1 MKVSF
6 STLEQDGQD
15 IIFVDFLRNS
25 GKDLNLPAL
34 ISLII
39 VLAKMH
45 YAIGVLEEK
54 IKVAFDLIN
63 KHNDSHR

>member
-1 MKVSF
+1 MNELQAIG
-6 STLEQDGQD
+6 TLWP
-15 IIFVDFLRNS
+15 ILI
-25 GKDLNLPAL
+25 AI

-54 IKVAFDLIN
+54 IKVAFELIN
-63 KHNDSHR
+63 KLSDHKHD

>member
-1 MKVSF
+1 MNELTTFVSMWPI
-6 STLEQDGQD
+6 LIG
-15 IIFVDFLRNS
+15 I
-25 GKDLNLPAL
+25 

-54 IKVAFDLIN
+54 VKVAFDLIN
-63 KHNDSHR
+63 KINDAARTK

>member
-1 MKVSF
+1 MDIYKVLVS
-6 STLEQDGQD
+6 LWP
-15 IIFVDFLRNS
+15 ILI
-25 GKDLNLPAL
+25 AL

>member
-1 MKVSF
+1 MDIYEVLVS
-6 STLEQDGQD
+6 LWP
-15 IIFVDFLRNS
+15 ILI
-25 GKDLNLPAL
+25 AL

-39 VLAKMH
+39 VLEKMH
-45 YAIGVLEEK
+45 YAIGVLDEK

>member
-1 MKVSF
+1 MNELQAIG
-6 STLEQDGQD
+6 TLWP
-15 IIFVDFLRNS
+15 ILI
-25 GKDLNLPAL
+25 AI

-63 KHNDSHR
+63 KLNDHKHD

>member
-1 MKVSF
+1 MDELQAIG
-6 STLEQDGQD
+6 TLWP
-15 IIFVDFLRNS
+15 ILI
-25 GKDLNLPAL
+25 AI
-34 ISLII
+34 ISLIV

-63 KHNDSHR
+63 RLTNNE

>member
-1 MKVSF
+1 MDVYEAVVS
-6 STLEQDGQD
+6 LWP
-15 IIFVDFLRNS
+15 ILI
-25 GKDLNLPAL
+25 AI

-63 KHNDSHR
+63 KHNDTHR